1 MYDIAVA
8 LSVVLSFGLYEGF
21 GLLTGGMVSAGYLC
35 LFLEEPLRI
44 VTTLLLA
51 VIVHG
56 LVLLISR
63 ATILYSR
70 RRFMVTMLLS
80 LIFAWI
86 IEQALLRMALIPQD
100 IRIIGHVVPGLIAND
115 MYKQGV
121 FKTLLGV
128 LTSAAIAGCWSW
140 WWLRYEQA
148 EISAVPRAGGARDA
162 LPAARAGGGA
172 VRRVSDAGDEKE
184 DGAALRADTAQG
196 RRADGGGGAGAL

>member
-70 RRFMVTMLLS
+70 RRFM
-80 LIFAWI
+80 
-86 IEQALLRMALIPQD
+86 ALIPQD

-128 LTSAAIAGCWSW
+128 LTSAAIVR
-140 WWLRYEQA
+140 LL
-148 EISAVPRAGGARDA
+148 VMVVVA
-162 LPAARAGGGA
+162 L
-172 VRRVSDAGDEKE
+172 
-184 DGAALRADTAQG
+184 
-196 RRADGGGGAGAL
+196 

>member
-1 MYDIAVA
+1 MIVRS
-8 LSVVLSFGLYEGF
+8 LTLEGF
-21 GLLTGGMVSAGYLC
+21 RNYKALHVDFHPQVNLIYGDNAQGKTNLLEAIGLLTGGMVSAGYLC

-128 LTSAAIAGCWSW
+128 LTSAAIVR
-140 WWLRYEQA
+140 LL
-148 EISAVPRAGGARDA
+148 VMVVVA
-162 LPAARAGGGA
+162 L
-172 VRRVSDAGDEKE
+172 
-184 DGAALRADTAQG
+184 
-196 RRADGGGGAGAL
+196 